1 MNIKKIFGL
10 DKTALLL
17 SRVVRSVFVRNK
29 YKAKLRA
36 LMEGL
41 EIQCIDK
48 MLSEGNVA
56 DYKLLGKSYVIAV
69 QNKIDESINNVFTKE

>member
-1 MNIKKIFGL
+1 MNIKKILGL

-41 EIQCIDK
+41 EMQCIDK

-56 DYKLLGKSYVIAV
+56 DYKLLGKAYVIAV
-69 QNKIDESINNVFTKE
+69 QNKIDEAINNVFTKE

>member
-10 DKTALLL
+10 DKIALLL
-17 SRVVRSVFVRNK
+17 SIVVRSVFVRNN
-29 YKAKLRA
+29 YKAKLMA

-48 MLSEGNVA
+48 MLRNGNVD
-56 DYKLLGKSYVIAV
+56 DYKLLGKSYVIGV
-69 QNKIDESINNVFTKE
+69 QNKINEAINNVFTKE